1 MSFFSFSPLIFF
13 VFHLCFL
20 FKACWLTLLGGGRI
34 EEKDEARL
42 AQMQRRVELAFGS
55 GQFVCM
61 GRMIAL
67 ISTYKA
73 LAEVSALFFSRGIK
87 GMSAV
92 KRLT

>member
-1 MSFFSFSPLIFF
+1 MGEGYERG
-13 VFHLCFL
+13 
-20 FKACWLTLLGGGRI
+20 LLADFTWGDRI

-61 GRMIAL
+61 GRAIAL

-73 LAEVSALFFSRGIK
+73 LAEVSASLIVRE
-87 GMSAV
+87 
-92 KRLT
+92 RCLLLRD